1 MVIDSIRVDTDERPF
16 KRQRGLFYL
25 IQKGLVQSFFRPHE
39 PLKTSS
45 PMNARQYLIKHWSSK
60 IWTKQPLDPI
70 KNYFGEAVGFYFA
83 FVGLFQAFL
92 FVASTFGA
100 VVLVYGIG
108 EVLS

>member
-1 MVIDSIRVDTDERPF
+1 MVIEAIRVETDERPF

-25 IQKGLVQSFFRPHE
+25 IQKGYVQCFCRPHE
-39 PLKTSS
+39 SLKPGKTL
-45 PMNARQYLIKHWSSK
+45 NARQYLIQHWASK
-60 IWTKQPLDPI
+60 IWAKQPLDII